1 MTGRIAARLR
11 ELKIDL
17 PKAPAPV
24 ANYVPWVRT
33 GSLLF
38 VSGQIAMGPS
48 GLEFA
53 GTLGKTVD
61 VETGRRA
68 ARLAAINVL
77 AQVSAALGGDLD
89 RVARVVKVTGFVS
102 TAPDFQQHP
111 DVINGASDLF
121 VEVFGEA
128 GRHARAA
135 VGASSLPR
143 GSAVEVEAILEVA

>member
-1 MTGRIAARLR
+1 MSGRIDARLK
-11 ELKIDL
+11 ELEIEL
-17 PKAPAPV
+17 PNAPAPV
-24 ANYVPWVRT
+24 ANYVPWVRA

-38 VSGQIAMGPS
+38 VSGQITMGKA
-48 GLEFA
+48 GIEFA

-61 VETGRRA
+61 TDTGKRA
-68 ARLAAINVL
+68 ARLAAINVI
-77 AQVSAALGGDLD
+77 AQAAAALGGDLD
-89 RVARVVKVTGFVS
+89 RVVRVVKVTGYVNAS
-102 TAPDFQQHP
+102 PDFQQHP

-143 GSAVEVEAILEVA
+143 GAAVEVEAIFEVA

>member
-1 MTGRIAARLR
+1 MSGRIAARLQ
-11 ELKIDL
+11 EMKIEL

-48 GLEFA
+48 GVQYT

-61 VETGRRA
+61 VETGKQA
-68 ARLAAINVL
+68 ARLAAINTI
-77 AQVSAALGGDLD
+77 AQAAAALGDDLD
-89 RVARVVKVTGFVS
+89 RVVRVVKVTGFVNAS
-102 TAPDFQQHP
+102 PDFQQHP

-121 VEVFGEA
+121 VDVFGET

-143 GSAVEVEAILEVA
+143 GSAVEVEAIFEVA

>member
-1 MTGRIAARLR
+1 MSGRIAARLK
-11 ELKIDL
+11 ELKIEL

-38 VSGQIAMGPS
+38 VSGQITMGPS
-48 GLEFA
+48 GIEYT
-53 GTLGKTVD
+53 GTLGKSVD
-61 VETGRRA
+61 VETGKRA
-68 ARLAAINVL
+68 ARLAAINVI
-77 AQVSAALGGDLD
+77 AQAAAALGGDLD
-89 RVARVVKVTGFVS
+89 RVTRVVKVTGFVNCS
-102 TAPDFQQHP
+102 PDFQQHP

-121 VEVFGEA
+121 VEVFGDA

-143 GSAVEVEAILEVA
+143 GSAVEVEAIFEVA